1 MYLQLQLFLD
11 QNIFMKFKKW
21 KFYSLKVNI
30 ITKKVTYFVS
40 SFLTVKFKY
49 NLWLLWDLVVCCFF
63 QTYCGATW
71 MVQQPW
77 WHHDSGPGPAG
88 CDTGTPDDL
97 GLQTVWPVPLLP
109 EDASHRRR
117 GRLSH
122 LASNSISCTYFQ
134 LLHKTLSW
142 SWRETVAIADNDVQ
156 TSCEW
161 LHTHIV

>member
-1 MYLQLQLFLD
+1 MVHITTIIKFSCQRRTTLVTIFLHVPCTID
-11 QNIFMKFKKW
+11 IRLYSPRGKTLITILLHVPVGRHGSIKIFLWNLKKW

-49 NLWLLWDLVVCCFF
+49 NQWLLWDLVVCCFF

-88 CDTGTPDDL
+88 CDTGTPDDRSGPPNSL
-97 GLQTVWPVPLLP
+97 TCPIAPRRCLSQTP
-109 EDASHRRR
+109 R
-117 GRLSH
+117 
-122 LASNSISCTYFQ
+122 
-134 LLHKTLSW
+134 
-142 SWRETVAIADNDVQ
+142 
-156 TSCEW
+156 
-161 LHTHIV
+161 